1 MTRRRASLGRDGEGM
16 KENGESIKKPK
27 GQTYKIAI
35 FWVLILFL
43 FICQLLVY
51 TWSRVQCIRI
61 GYEISREMENHQKLI
76 EIQNRLKIE
85 MARLRSPERISKIAR
100 SKLELVIPSPDQ
112 KKAFSVHE
120 TD

>member
-1 MTRRRASLGRDGEGM
+1 M